1 MSPTLKQFMPLSQHC
16 RILTALSFCLLF
28 ILVSCNKKAGQEND
42 LLQRRFQAIDS
53 LFNAGKSDEA
63 LILLKDIR
71 PDIESDNY
79 FLSTYYSYIA
89 EYNLTDTAARVLYA
103 DSAVGFF
110 YNNARRKNYPSE
122 YARALLAK
130 GDVCLATKEY
140 STALQNYDR
149 ARKLMGSKGN
159 DGVLA
164 AKMAGIY
171 FGQENFDVAARY
183 WMESYRQ
190 LEKSS
195 TKHTPQHLF
204 YLKQSALD
212 NAGITYER
220 MNKLDSAIYLYKL
233 DLTLINTAE
242 NDNRVNKEQ
251 VKSARIVLYDN
262 LGGAYL
268 KQHKLD
274 SAAKYL
280 IKCVTLPVKD
290 NDGMRISSF
299 LKLAWLYQLLGDDKE
314 AVASFEKSYQLL
326 KLYGKHN
333 ARAKMLWYK
342 YYAEFMAR
350 QGNATKAY
358 QYQNEYIRLKDSLD
372 SSFDKLRRVDVEKE
386 LNFIDQKNR
395 MDRLEQQARIEK
407 LYVTGITVAVIIA
420 LVVIVFI
427 ARILKRSR
435 KNHREAQ
442 ERNNS
447 LKIAMDELENAN
459 KSITRIMRVMA
470 HDLRTPLSGIIGLAT
485 AINDDKNL
493 NGDSKHMVELIE
505 STGTRTLDMIDELL
519 KTGLSDEKENLEK
532 KPTDLKILLSDLI
545 ELLQFKA
552 DEKQLKIQFNS
563 AETIIIPIN
572 YEKIWRVFSNI
583 IANAIKFSH
592 RGDTIQV
599 SLDKKP
605 GSNVVVV
612 SVADNGIGIP
622 EKEHDEVFEMFT
634 EAKRVGTDGEKSFGL
649 GLAISKRIVAMHKGR
664 LWFESQ
670 PQKGTTFYIEL
681 PA

>member
-16 RILTALSFCLLF
+16 RILTALSFYLL
-28 ILVSCNKKAGQEND
+28 IIPVSCNQKVGQEND
-42 LLQRRFQAIDS
+42 LLQRRFQTIDS
-53 LFNAGKSDEA
+53 LFNADKADAA
-63 LILLKDIR
+63 LGLLKNTR
-71 PDIESDNY
+71 PDIESNSP
-79 FLSTYYSYIA
+79 FLSAYYCYIA
-89 EYNLTDTAARVLYA
+89 EHKLTDTAARVLYA

-110 YNNARRKNYPSE
+110 SDHARRKNYPSE
-122 YARALLAK
+122 YARALLVK
-130 GDVCLATKEY
+130 GDVCLVTKEY

-149 ARKLMGSKGN
+149 ARKLIGGKGD

-171 FGQENFDVAARY
+171 FGQENFEVAARY
-183 WMESYRQ
+183 WLESYRQ
-190 LEKSS
+190 LEQSS
-195 TKHTPQHLF
+195 TKHTPQQLF
-204 YLKQSALD
+204 YLKQGTLD

-220 MNKLDSAIYLYKL
+220 MNKLDSAIYFYRL
-233 DLTLINTAE
+233 DLKVINAAE
-242 NDNRVNKEQ
+242 KDNRINKEQ
-251 VKSARIVLYDN
+251 VKNARIVLYDN
-262 LGGAYL
+262 LGGTYL

-280 IKCVTLPVKD
+280 IKCVTLPAKD

-299 LKLAWLYQLLGDDKE
+299 LKLAWLHLSLGNQKE

-333 ARAKMLWYK
+333 ARAKVLWHK

-386 LNFIDQKNR
+386 LNFIDQQNR
-395 MDRLEQQARIEK
+395 MARLEQQARIEK

-420 LVVIVFI
+420 AMVIVFI
-427 ARILKRSR
+427 VRILKRSR

-447 LKIAMDELENAN
+447 LKIAMNELENAN
-459 KSITRIMRVMA
+459 KNVTRIMRVMA
-470 HDLRTPLSGIIGLAT
+470 HDLRTPLSGMIGLAS
-485 AINDDKNL
+485 AINEDTKL
-493 NGDSKHMVELIE
+493 NSDSKHMVQLIE
-505 STGTRTLDMIDELL
+505 STGSRTLDMIDELL
-519 KTGLSDEKENLEK
+519 RTGLSDEKENLER
-532 KPTDLKILLSDLI
+532 KPVDLKILLSDLI

-552 DEKQLKIQFNS
+552 DEKQLKINFNGT
-563 AETIIIPIN
+563 EPVIVPIN

-583 IANAIKFSH
+583 ISNAIKFSH
-592 RGDTIQV
+592 RENTIQV
-599 SLDKKP
+599 NLNKRP
-605 GSNVVVV
+605 ESNVVIV

-634 EAKRVGTDGEKSFGL
+634 DAKRVGTEGEKSFGL
-649 GLAISKRIVAMHKGR
+649 GLAISKRIVALHKGR
-664 LWFESQ
+664 LWFESR
-670 PQKGTTFYIEL
+670 PEKGTTFYIEL